1 MAHPNPRQELE
12 MAKLTTKARK
22 ALPAK
27 DFAGPK
33 RSYPIQDK
41 SHARNALARA
51 SQFASPAVKADIK
64 AHIASKYPSMKI
76 AGKSKSSKH
85 NKDMPKY

>member
-1 MAHPNPRQELE
+1 

-64 AHIASKYPSMKI
+64 AHIESKYPSMKI
-76 AGKSKSSKH
+76 GGKSKTSKH

>member
-1 MAHPNPRQELE
+1 MG
-12 MAKLTTKARK
+12 KLTTKQRK
-22 ALPAK
+22 SLPASA
-27 DFAGPK
+27 FAGPK
-33 RSYPIQDK
+33 RSYPIPDPA
-41 SHARNALARA
+41 HARAALSRA
-51 SQFASPAVKADIK
+51 SANASPAVKADIK